1 MRLRRKTDHK
11 QVGAHFSM
19 KWACERASLHIERMP
34 SLILCYLGNDNAP
47 LVAITGVATTHR
59 EGP

>member
-1 MRLRRKTDHK
+1 
-11 QVGAHFSM
+11 M